1 MEEREKVVEEESIF
15 NIVDEEDLPQ
25 EAPKET
31 AAAPAAD
38 DTLEKLKKLYEE
50 QLKVSTEAVKGSNEA
65 ILKTVQSIQ
74 PQQPGESQDD
84 FRTRIEKAVFEK
96 PFDAIMEVIQ
106 KTSGPINGQ
115 IVSNQMRQGKKL
127 TYFGLEAS
135 DQAMFKRYEAEV
147 DEEFGKI
154 PLESRFADPE
164 GAYEK
169 AYTLVK
175 ARHLNDIIEEERKK
189 MEKKEPAAAPAA
201 MLDGNAPKGPAT
213 APKETRIV
221 LKAGQRQRI
230 ESWMKANNVEVTPKN
245 FANIVEVLH
254 DRGELAG
261 F

>member
-65 ILKTVQSIQ
+65 ILKTVQSMQ

-84 FRTRIEKAVFEK
+84 FRARIEKAVFEK

-189 MEKKEPAAAPAA
+189 ME
-201 MLDGNAPKGPAT
+201 
-213 APKETRIV
+213 
-221 LKAGQRQRI
+221 
-230 ESWMKANNVEVTPKN
+230 
-245 FANIVEVLH
+245 
-254 DRGELAG
+254 
-261 F
+261 